1 MSSVEAT
8 SPYSL
13 ICANKDAESIA
24 AVRTTILLGLQ
35 KSGLAYIAGGD
46 ILGQVKAVLANTGK
60 TSAPMAV
67 NAALAILGEVV
78 CTGKSGLEFL
88 TVPLLP
94 LVLERLAV
102 DKDKDLLI
110 SAAATSASIVASV
123 SEAGLPAAL
132 EALYD
137 CLISKTRKWQTRVA
151 ALNLIGE
158 LARIHATAMPK
169 QLPSAT
175 PRVSECMGDVR
186 AEVSAA
192 AFSALSAIF
201 ATVDNKDIALVI
213 PTIVSAIARPGE
225 VAEAI
230 HALSSTT
237 FVQAVD
243 EATLAVLVPLLSR
256 GILERTVA
264 IKRKA
269 AVVIANMAKLVP
281 EARFAAPLIPKLLPG
296 LKRLR
301 DEVSDPDCRAVAT
314 KAFDTLLA
322 AAGCATEE
330 DAMKKAAAMD
340 AANSQRAAATTTT
353 GAAAPAP
360 AQQIKSKNTFKAAS
374 SSSSSAA
381 SAAAPVPVIQEV
393 VETPHPIVALIID
406 ALSLL
411 NIDMHGT
418 LNAVAA
424 AAIAEDASACAD
436 AARVIVDAALRHVAG
451 LAARLADAKDWSA
464 ASWEAITRPYL
475 SPFIAAKVDA
485 LTLDLLNRVH
495 FATTGR
501 ALHRAGADE
510 GVTDPDAEDASIPD
524 LCKCEFSL
532 AYGGLI
538 LLNTAQL
545 HMKRGR
551 RYGLLG
557 RNGCGKSTLM
567 KAIANGQLEGF
578 PPKTELRTAY
588 VEAAVDA
595 PEGVSVLEFVLSDPL
610 VAEVVGTSDA
620 TAKEQLYA
628 LGFTPAML
636 AGPIAGLSGGWRM
649 KCALARAI
657 IAKVDLFLLDE
668 PTNHLDIANVK
679 WLTNFLSCAEFDGS
693 CLIVSHDAA
702 FLDTVCT
709 HIVHYDGNFKLKTY
723 KGNLT
728 AFVDRCPEAKAYFDL
743 AATTVTF
750 TFPEPGFLDGVKSKD
765 KAILKVNGASVTY
778 PGCSAPSL
786 IEANIAL
793 SLSSRVVV
801 HGRNGAGKSTLIKV
815 LTGELEP
822 TAGSVWKLPGVRV
835 AYVAQHAFHHLEEH
849 LDKTPHEY
857 LMWRYAT
864 GEDREGQ
871 AKASRIISDEEQ
883 ARMNEKV
890 IVDGQKLVVETLI
903 ARRKLGRDWEYE
915 VKFVGLPADKN
926 QYMPRRWLEA
936 IGWGKAVDALD
947 SREAAASGLM
957 SKPLTSINVVK
968 HFEQV
973 GLESEFTLHNRM
985 RGFSGGQ
992 KVKIVLGAALWQN
1005 PHLLVLDEPSNY
1017 IDVDSLGALSAALKS
1032 FGGGVILV
1040 THHEAFTRELAS
1052 ETWDVADGRVVTT
1065 GMKWAATVLERGLEP
1080 DEIIDAAGNVIKIA
1094 PKLNAK
1100 DQRRKMKDRMARRKR
1115 GEEVFSDEDD

>member
-1 MSSVEAT
+1 MTTIDSTFELFYADATKAALDGIQTSGFPYITGTNLINRVKYVITCKT
-8 SPYSL
+8 SPS
-13 ICANKDAESIA
+13 S
-24 AVRTTILLGLQ
+24 AVR
-35 KSGLAYIAGGD
+35 
-46 ILGQVKAVLANTGK
+46 
-60 TSAPMAV
+60 
-67 NAALAILGEVV
+67 AALSMIDELVRFN
-78 CTGKSGLEFL
+78 KSDIEFL

-94 LVLERLAV
+94 FALERLGI
-102 DKDKDLLI
+102 DKDKNTIAAI
-110 SAAATSASIVASV
+110 SATSAAIVTSV
-123 SEAGLPAAL
+123 SESCLPIVL
-132 EALYD
+132 DALYD

-151 ALNLIGE
+151 ALGLIGNLAHIHSAAMKLE
-158 LARIHATAMPK
+158 LPNV
-169 QLPSAT
+169 T

-186 AEVSAA
+186 KEVSDA
-192 AFSALSAIF
+192 AFNTLTSIF
-201 ATVDNKDIALVI
+201 AIVGNNDIAAVI
-213 PTIVSAIARPGE
+213 PTIVSAIAHPGE
-225 VAEAI
+225 VADAI

-243 EATLAVLVPLLSR
+243 EATLAVLVPLLTR
-256 GILERTVA
+256 GIIERTVA

-269 AVVIANMAKLVP
+269 AVIISNMAKLVP
-281 EARFAAPLIPKLLPG
+281 ESRFATPLIPKLLPG

-314 KAFDTLLA
+314 KAFDTLLI

-330 DAMKKAAAMD
+330 EAIAKAATMD
-340 AANSQRAAATTTT
+340 AANSQR
-353 GAAAPAP
+353 G
-360 AQQIKSKNTFKAAS
+360 KKNTVTNANKMQSKSNESFKK
-374 SSSSSAA
+374 
-381 SAAAPVPVIQEV
+381 PIEDIVIDTV
-393 VETPHPIVALIID
+393 ILDPGVIAIID
-406 ALSLL
+406 SLTDTLSLL
-411 NIDMHGT
+411 NIDPVAT
-418 LNAVAA
+418 LMSAIRITVPSCVDDTVA
-424 AAIAEDASACAD
+424 ISM
-436 AARVIVDAALRHVAG
+436 VNAALRHIAIA
-451 LAARLADAKDWSA
+451 AARLVNEKNWTI
-464 ASWEAITRPYL
+464 ASWSTISRPYIT
-475 SPFIAAKVDA
+475 PFIVSTMTDA
-485 LTLDLLNRVH
+485 VVSDFINRVH
-495 FATTGR
+495 YTVTGSHIGHSSTTN
-501 ALHRAGADE
+501 DIS
-510 GVTDPDAEDASIPD
+510 DPDAEDATIPN

-595 PEGVSVLEFVLSDPL
+595 PEGVTVFDFVLSDPL
-610 VAEVVGTSDA
+610 VSEIVDVNGINGINV
-620 TAKEQLYA
+620 AKEQLYA
-628 LGFTPAML
+628 LGFTQAML
-636 AGPIAGLSGGWRM
+636 DGPIAGLSGGWRM

-679 WLTNFLSCAEFDGS
+679 WLTQFLSSTDFDGS

-728 AFVDRCPEAKAYFDL
+728 AFVERCPEAKAYFDL

-765 KAILKVNGASVTY
+765 KAILKVNHASVTY
-778 PGCSAPSL
+778 PGCTSPSL
-786 IEANIAL
+786 IDASIAL

-822 TAGSVWKLPGVRV
+822 TEGSVWKLPGVRV

-871 AKASRIISDEEQ
+871 AKASRVITDEEQ
-883 ARMNEKV
+883 KRMNEKV

-903 ARRKLGRDWEYE
+903 ARRKLGREWEYE
-915 VKFVGLPADKN
+915 VKFVGLPTDKN
-926 QYMPRRWLEA
+926 QYMPRNWLEA
-936 IGWGKAVDALD
+936 IGWGKAVDSLD

-1100 DQRRKMKDRMARRKR
+1100 DQRRKMKERMARRKK